1 MNAGVWRKFFKNRIP
16 FNVHSE
22 GEKLVILLP
31 IQNSQVIANFFSLI
45 KYDLEQVI
53 CPLFDMTSL

>member
-1 MNAGVWRKFFKNRIP
+1 MNAAVWRKFFKNRIS

-22 GEKLVILLP
+22 REKLVILLP
-31 IQNSQVIANFFSLI
+31 IQNSQPIANFFCLI

-53 CPLFDMTSL
+53 CPLFDMT

>member
-1 MNAGVWRKFFKNRIP
+1 MNAAVWRKFFKNRIP
-16 FNVHSE
+16 FSVHSE

-31 IQNSQVIANFFSLI
+31 IQNSQPIANFFCLI

-53 CPLFDMTSL
+53 CPLFDMT